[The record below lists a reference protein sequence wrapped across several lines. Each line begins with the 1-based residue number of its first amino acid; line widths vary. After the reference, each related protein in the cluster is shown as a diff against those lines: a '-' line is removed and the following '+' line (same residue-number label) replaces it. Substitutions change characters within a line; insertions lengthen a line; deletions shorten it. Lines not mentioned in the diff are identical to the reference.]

1 MKNPLEV
8 FRTISGV
15 FLFMLILIMAGCYG
29 EGKEQITDNKDY
41 HVSYLFTVE
50 GNKVYRFFDGSHPH
64 YVVIGPDA
72 VQTNGEYSNGKSSTP
87 EEINTVK
94 KIAEFKKAE
103 WK

>member
-1 MKNPLEV
+1 MKNPLEAFKTV
-8 FRTISGV
+8 AGV
-15 FLFMLILIMAGCYG
+15 SLFVIIFLIVGCYG

-64 YVVIGPDA
+64 YVVIGPSSI
-72 VQTNGEYSNGKSSTP
+72 QTNGEYSNGKVTES
-87 EEINTVK
+87 EEINTIK
-94 KIAEFKKAE
+94 KESDK

>member
-1 MKNPLEV
+1 MKNPLES
-8 FRTISGV
+8 FKTIAGV
-15 FLFMLILIMAGCYG
+15 SLFVIIFLIAGCYG
-29 EGKEQITDNKDY
+29 EGVEHATDNKEY

-64 YVVIGPDA
+64 YVVIGPSA
-72 VQTNGEYSNGKSSTP
+72 IQTNGEYSNGKVTES

-94 KIAEFKKAE
+94 KESDK